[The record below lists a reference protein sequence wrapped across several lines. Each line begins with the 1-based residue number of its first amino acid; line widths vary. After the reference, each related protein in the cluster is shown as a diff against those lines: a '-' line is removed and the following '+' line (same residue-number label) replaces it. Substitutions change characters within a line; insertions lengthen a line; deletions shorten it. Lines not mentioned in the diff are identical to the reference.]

1 MSAPGEAPPAAGP
14 GTEATLLIDDV
25 RLVDAHRDTP
35 AGWVLAGPAGILDVG
50 AGSAPEVPAGCQQIA
65 GAGRMLT
72 PGLIDMHSHG
82 GGGGSFD
89 GDAEQ
94 IRTALSAT
102 ATHGVTRSMLSLV
115 TGSAPDTA
123 AALAS
128 IAALADSTAD
138 PAGPADPTA
147 PDGPAAAG
155 AGIIGVHL
163 EGPCISPHRAGA
175 HDPAL
180 MQTPSTQLIDRFAEA
195 GDGWLRYITIAPEL
209 PGALTAIRHAADRG
223 IRMGV
228 GHTIADYATTR
239 AAFDAGATILT
250 HAFNAMPGIHHRDP
264 GPLIAALDDDRVTI
278 ELILDG
284 VHVVEPVA
292 AHLWRSCPGRLALI
306 TDAMSAAGFGDGSY
320 RLGGLA
326 VTVAGGV
333 ARLTGTDT
341 IAGSTLTLDAAL
353 RRAAHLGVGLQEA
366 VGAATHV
373 PAASLGLGDRHGL
386 LAPGQSADFVL
397 WDDDMHI
404 AGVWR
409 DGCQLSRGEIR

>member
-1 MSAPGEAPPAAGP
+1 MALLPALFLCP
-14 GTEATLLIDDV
+14 S
-25 RLVDAHRDTP
+25 
-35 AGWVLAGPAGILDVG
+35 LAGGLGGGLLCLIEDRRRALSGVALLFT
-50 AGSAPEVPAGCQQIA
+50 
-65 GAGRMLT
+65 AGRVEVELHDR
-72 PGLIDMHSHG
+72 PP
-82 GGGGSFD
+82 
-89 GDAEQ
+89 EQ
-94 IRTALSAT
+94 EVVHRRITQ
-102 ATHGVTRSMLSLV
+102 
-115 TGSAPDTA
+115 
-123 AALAS
+123 
-128 IAALADSTAD
+128 ADD
-138 PAGPADPTA
+138 D
-147 PDGPAAAG
+147 
-155 AGIIGVHL
+155 
-163 EGPCISPHRAGA
+163 E
-175 HDPAL
+175 
-180 MQTPSTQLIDRFAEA
+180 
-195 GDGWLRYITIAPEL
+195 
-209 PGALTAIRHAADRG
+209 LTAIRHAADRG

-228 GHTIADYATTR
+228 GHTIADYATAR

-264 GPLIAALDDDRVTI
+264 GPLITALDDDRVTI

-306 TDAMSAAGFGDGSY
+306 TDAMSAAGFSDGSY

-333 ARLTGTDT
+333 TRLTGTDT
-341 IAGSTLTLDAAL
+341 IAGSTLALDVAL

-366 VGAATHV
+366 VAAATHV

-386 LAPGQSADFVL
+386 LAQGQAADFVL